1 MRFPVRRVGGVLG
14 RGLGQLLRPLT
25 RPDPQLPDTRID
37 LNPLVEGESA
47 QSLSDANVATAPDAA
62 PAAAQSESGFRE
74 TERKRAVPPSLP
86 SVGAARPELTPCG
99 KASEPASAG
108 TTPLSEIGQ
117 SWLRHVNRPVA
128 APPAE

>member
-62 PAAAQSESGFRE
+62 PAAAQSESGFGE
-74 TERKRAVPPSLP
+74 TERKDRATLP
-86 SVGAARPELTPCG
+86 AVVQGSP
-99 KASEPASAG
+99 AG
-108 TTPLSEIGQ
+108 TDSLRQ
-117 SWLRHVNRPVA
+117 S
-128 APPAE
+128 

>member
-14 RGLGQLLRPLT
+14 RGLGQLIRPLT

-62 PAAAQSESGFRE
+62 PAAAQSESGFGE

-99 KASEPASAG
+99 TASEPASAA
-108 TTPLSEIGQ
+108 LSEIGQ
-117 SWLRHVNRPVA
+117 SWLRHVNRPGGRSTG
-128 APPAE
+128 